1 MNKNKV
7 LVFLDV
13 SIDGDPFERM
23 IFELF
28 THVAPKTA
36 ENFRALCTGENGV
49 SLKTGKPLHYKGT
62 FFHRI
67 IKGHVAEINAKW
79 QETFFGKMGTMEKVY
94 TLGSFQN
101 ETPKLRHDA
110 RGLLS
115 MAINDRDERGS
126 LFVVTFKAD
135 HRLDCSKRV
144 VFGKL
149 VDGYEVLKKIENAG
163 DDEGI
168 PAVMVK
174 IVNSGEID
182 DDKKRA
188 TKLKMGKDATEE
200 INHELKRKRKHKKS
214 SKKRR
219 KRRRYYTSESDSSTD
234 TDIDSSESDADS
246 DSYTSSLSDTSSSSE
261 DRRKKRKRYKR
272 GIIKYRREKDRRH
285 EKRRRRQKKS
295 KRKSKSGGL
304 PAAVTCFEGSVSD
317 SESDGKAGSSSQDD
331 VAVGASDVKHKPSS
345 NQSPLVE
352 RENDKVG
359 HKKGEAVDMSE
370 KEEGEFARG
379 NAEHQNN
386 NVGMGM
392 DFDRSAD
399 RHPDI
404 VDDLPTK
411 SRRASLS
418 PIRTKSKSMSI
429 SPRTDVRSPDVAA
442 EQRRSRSPSVS
453 RSPLPIS
460 RSRTNTPARSESSKS
475 PIRSERERSVSMS
488 PTRRPHSRRSRSRS
502 ATFSPPRRTPPRTAS
517 KRSSISRG
525 SGKPSRRTVSRSPIR
540 LPRRSISRSSG
551 RAPPR
556 RRSRSPSPA
565 EARRRGY
572 RPSYS
577 GSPVSADRRVKS
589 PVSDHGR
596 SSSRSPS
603 VGGSPKRI
611 RRGRGFSDRYG
622 YVRHYRSRSRSPDRS
637 PVRSYRYGGRFDR
650 DRYSSYRRSPRRYR
664 SPPRGRTP
672 PRYRGRR
679 SPSLSR
685 SPTRYRGGRRY
696 SRSRSRS
703 LVRSRSPVDR
713 YRGSPPRAGRGI
725 LPSPSRSRTESVSP
739 RGSQSPRA
747 SLKGRSR
754 SSSASPPTPRNLV
767 PYGGD

>member
-1 MNKNKV
+1 MNRNKV

-23 IFELF
+23 VFELF
-28 THVAPKTA
+28 THAAPKTS
-36 ENFRALCTGENGV
+36 ENFRALCTGEKGV

-67 IKGHVAEINAKW
+67 IRGHLAEAGDFLRQNGNYGESIYG
-79 QETFFGKMGTMEKVY
+79 GK
-94 TLGSFQN
+94 FPD

-126 LFVVTFKAD
+126 LFAVTFKAD
-135 HRLDCSKRV
+135 PRLDWANIFKDISPVAHEFSSKRI

-149 VDGYEVLKKIENAG
+149 IDGYEVLKKIENAG
-163 DDEGI
+163 DDGGI

-188 TKLKMGKDATEE
+188 TKLKMGKDSTEE
-200 INHELKRKRKHKKS
+200 INHELKCKRKHKKS

-261 DRRKKRKRYKR
+261 DRRKKRKRSKR
-272 GIIKYRREKDRRH
+272 GIVRYRHGKKKDRRH

-295 KRKSKSGGL
+295 KRRSKR
-304 PAAVTCFEGSVSD
+304 GSVSD
-317 SESDGKAGSSSQDD
+317 SESDGKTGSSSQD

-345 NQSPLVE
+345 NQFPLVE

-359 HKKGEAVDMSE
+359 HKRGNAVDMSE
-370 KEEGEFARG
+370 EEGEFARE
-379 NAEHQNN
+379 NAEHQNHD
-386 NVGMGM
+386 VGMGM
-392 DFDRSAD
+392 DPNRSAD
-399 RHPDI
+399 RHPDV

-411 SRRASLS
+411 YRSASLS
-418 PIRTKSKSMSI
+418 PIRTKTKSMSI
-429 SPRTDVRSPDVAA
+429 SPRTDIRSPDVAA
-442 EQRRSRSPSVS
+442 KHRSSRSPSVR

-460 RSRTNTPARSESSKS
+460 RSRTNTPVRSESSKS

-488 PTRRPHSRRSRSRS
+488 PTRRPHSPPRR
-502 ATFSPPRRTPPRTAS
+502 SPPRTSS
-517 KRSSISRG
+517 KRSSISKG
-525 SGKPSRRTVSRSPIR
+525 AGKPSRRTVSRSPVR

-551 RAPPR
+551 RAPPP

-577 GSPVSADRRVKS
+577 GSPVTAGRRAKS
-589 PVSDHGR
+589 PVSDRGR

-603 VGGSPKRI
+603 VGRSPKRI

-637 PVRSYRYGGRFDR
+637 PVRSYRYGGRIDR

-664 SPPRGRTP
+664 SPPRGGAS
-672 PRYRGRR
+672 PRYRGR
-679 SPSLSR
+679 SPSVSR

-696 SRSRSRS
+696 SRSRSP
-703 LVRSRSPVDR
+703 VRSQSPVDR

-739 RGSQSPRA
+739 RGSRSPRA

-754 SSSASPPTPRNLV
+754 SSSGSPPTPPNLV
-767 PYGGD
+767 PYGGE